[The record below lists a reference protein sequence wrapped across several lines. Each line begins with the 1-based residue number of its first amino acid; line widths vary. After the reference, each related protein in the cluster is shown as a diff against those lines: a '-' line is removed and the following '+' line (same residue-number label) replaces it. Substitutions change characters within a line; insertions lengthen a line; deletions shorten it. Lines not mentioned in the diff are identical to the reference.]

1 MQGGVVGLGV
11 VVGVDVG
18 VGVSVSVVV
27 RGTIFSKSARCE
39 FYCTE

>member
-11 VVGVDVG
+11 VVG

-39 FYCTE
+39 FYYTE